1 MCASCGGDQWPTAK
15 RHACGPGAFDA
26 AQLVL
31 AGEVEAKA
39 KGGKRKMPPVRAAR
53 EEINASANSLQPS

>member
-31 AGEVEAKA
+31 AGEVKAKA
-39 KGGKRKMPPVRAAR
+39 KGGKRKMPPVRAEGGR
-53 EEINASANSLQPS
+53 RSGRR